1 MTGDLRLITKIE
13 YVASQLERDQLIAA
27 YHSLDEIVREL
38 ELAARDVLRIPA
50 PRQGSAERVPVA
62 AAG

>member
-1 MTGDLRLITKIE
+1 MTGDQRLITKIE
-13 YVASQLERDQLIAA
+13 HVASELERDQLIAA
-27 YHSLDEIVREL
+27 YHALDEIVREL

-50 PRQGSAERVPVA
+50 QRQGSAERTPVA